1 MKILRPKLYFAGINH
16 NDPLC
21 RYKLIN
27 WLARI
32 SNTMNTEPA
41 FIAIEA
47 SEQVFSELKLQ
58 RKQFRQMAK
67 VELPH
72 VSQAIIEALS
82 LTIYYEADAHLEVYQ
97 NANIIWL
104 DDSRMVS
111 QESLKDYARVRLN
124 MYKPFINHKNDI
136 LKRISEDV
144 WNKNLEKPPET
155 PLGDPDYNRDF
166 LFYKGIKEAIYT
178 HQGDWAI
185 IIVGASHAAKR
196 VKSVRVL
203 LENDGSECDVTI
215 LKPG

>member
-1 MKILRPKLYFAGINH
+1 MKILRPKLYFAGTNH

-27 WLARI
+27 WLGRI

-82 LTIYYEADAHLEVYQ
+82 LTIYYEADAYLEVYQ

-104 DDSRMVS
+104 DDSRLVN
-111 QESLKDYARVRLN
+111 QESLKNYAIERLT
-124 MYKPFINHKNDI
+124 MYKHFINYKNDI
-136 LKRISEDV
+136 LKKISEDA

-166 LFYKGIKEAIYT
+166 LFYKEIKKAIDT

-196 VKSVRVL
+196 VKSARVL

-215 LKPG
+215 LKAE